1 MVKEPAWP
9 FAYQKWEGSL
19 WERKGRTNQDLQ
31 DMRHECN
38 IRGCSSKCHRCEKIA
53 CGSKNRYECDY
64 QIQGAPS
71 SEMSKNIP
79 TSDSPW
85 SPSTGRIATTLATP
99 TPVMCVRHHVGLQLH
114 GPISARHVEV
124 CHAVLGLGGG
134 RATPGTHLEDQPGS
148 GINTDMIRLVDG
160 EEWVATDKWEYA
172 RRSEAQGQVTTL
184 AGHSSEEGY
193 ADGCGSC
200 QVQRPVWR
208 GGRRG

>member
-1 MVKEPAWP
+1 MLLLGVLLPQLADGWTAPRALFIPTVEAFRLSRPWTLTKNWCDVVKEPAWP

-79 TSDSPW
+79 TASDSPW
-85 SPSTGRIATTLATP
+85 S
-99 TPVMCVRHHVGLQLH
+99 VN
-114 GPISARHVEV
+114 
-124 CHAVLGLGGG
+124 
-134 RATPGTHLEDQPGS
+134 GTHRYDFGNPHTSHVCVITS
-148 GINTDMIRLVDG
+148 GFNCTDPLAQTCRSALPDVG
-160 EEWVATDKWEYA
+160 AGAAAAPRPA
-172 RRSEAQGQVTTL
+172 RTSKISPARASTRT
-184 AGHSSEEGY
+184 
-193 ADGCGSC
+193 
-200 QVQRPVWR
+200 
-208 GGRRG
+208 

>member
-1 MVKEPAWP
+1 MPAGRLVPLAVLLPRAAGWTPTRLIAVPLTEAFRLSRPWTLTKNWCDVVKEPAWP

-79 TSDSPW
+79 TASDSPW
-85 SPSTGRIATTLATP
+85 SVNGTHRYDFGNPHTSHVCVITSGFNCTDPLARDMSKCATR
-99 TPVMCVRHHVGLQLH
+99 CWGW
-114 GPISARHVEV
+114 
-124 CHAVLGLGGG
+124 GGG

-148 GINTDMIRLVDG
+148 GINTDAIRLVCISD
-160 EEWVATDKWEYA
+160 
-172 RRSEAQGQVTTL
+172 
-184 AGHSSEEGY
+184 
-193 ADGCGSC
+193 
-200 QVQRPVWR
+200 
-208 GGRRG
+208 